1 MKILCTFIGYVA
13 TGLIIGLTRYF
24 AMKSEYKRNT
34 FCKNCGRVFTF
45 ENPKEA
51 VDINGNWHCRECSK
65 FL

>member
-1 MKILCTFIGYVA
+1 MNILYTFLGYGI

-24 AMKSEYKRNT
+24 TMKSEYKINT
-34 FCKNCGRVFTF
+34 FCKNCGEQFTF

-51 VDINGNWHCRECSK
+51 VDINGYWHCKKCSK